1 MIICS
6 WWVNNFCVTQSS
18 GNVDVTKQESEIW
31 EQNVITSGKT
41 NDCFPCKISVRRREF
56 SSFMMFV
63 MHKDGWKV
71 PNICKKLVVLDRQSV
86 YFHFSYKLNSTTF
99 TSTAN
104 TSRQYHFYLFQVP
117 LPGYILMTKL
127 VSFNFLQT
135 IERQPS
141 CANKEK
147 NKRMKKTFIFR
158 TGGVR
163 K

>member
-1 MIICS
+1 
-6 WWVNNFCVTQSS
+6 
-18 GNVDVTKQESEIW
+18 
-31 EQNVITSGKT
+31 
-41 NDCFPCKISVRRREF
+41 
-56 SSFMMFV
+56 

-71 PNICKKLVVLDRQSV
+71 PNICKKLVVLDRHSV

-104 TSRQYHFYLFQVP
+104 TSRQYHFYLFQVS

-158 TGGVR
+158 TGGRWEINESTYSFLLQRILLGTIQLITVKKKNQIKLSLR
-163 K
+163 R